1 MIDTERPGAFYSEGV
16 PGKDYSMA
24 HYLVKRLLWFVP
36 VILITLTLLFFLLQV
51 VPGDPL
57 RAAFGDQ
64 QALSEEQL
72 QTLRTQLGLDKPLS
86 VRYFKWLWDVMHLDL
101 GISFYTGATVKE
113 QIGARIPIT
122 TGLVTLSVLI
132 MIVLSVP
139 CGVLAGFY
147 HDKWPDWILR
157 LFSTLFI
164 SLPHFWIAV
173 MAIMALLILRGSA
186 LSIEYFNI
194 FTQPY
199 DAVKQ
204 LILPAFIMALRPFGV
219 GTRMIRSALVEILEE
234 DFIRTARAKGL
245 TEALVTRRHALP
257 NALVPVVTF
266 YGLESIVLIG
276 AAVVIERIFG
286 LPGIGSLVVQAAQSR
301 DLYVLQGSILVLLFF
316 ALVINL
322 FIDVLYASLD
332 PRVKYEE

>member
-1 MIDTERPGAFYSEGV
+1 MIRYTI
-16 PGKDYSMA
+16 
-24 HYLVKRLLWFVP
+24 KRLIWFLPVLW
-36 VILITLTLLFFLLQV
+36 ITLSLLFFLLQI
-51 VPGDPL
+51 VPGDPI

-64 QALSEEQL
+64 KALSEEQIKA
-72 QTLRTQLGLDKPLS
+72 LRTQLGLDKPLHI
-86 VRYFKWLWDVMHLDL
+86 RYVKWLWDAIHFDL
-101 GISFYTGATVKE
+101 GISFYTASTVKE
-113 QIGARIPIT
+113 QLGARIPVT
-122 TGLVTLSVLI
+122 TGLVILSVFI

-157 LFSTLFI
+157 IFSTLFI

-173 MAIMALLILRGSA
+173 MAIMALLYLRGSA

-194 FTQPY
+194 FTHPY

-204 LILPAFIMALRPFGV
+204 LVLPAFIMALRPFGV
-219 GTRMIRSALVEILEE
+219 GTRMIRSALIEILEE
-234 DFIRTARAKGL
+234 DFIRTARSKGL

-257 NALVPVVTF
+257 NAFVPVITF

-286 LPGIGSLVVQAAQSR
+286 LPGIGSLVVQAASSR
-301 DLYVLQGSILVLLFF
+301 DLYVLQGSIFVLLLF
-316 ALVINL
+316 ALFINL
-322 FIDVLYASLD
+322 AIDLLYASLD
-332 PRVKYEE
+332 PRIRYEE